1 MDKAAL
7 HGWSLTLMA
16 VWPLALGIE
25 AEDKKKERKKSFLL
39 PNEPAAMLDWEKT
52 HASSSWGSNR
62 RVHE

>member
-1 MDKAAL
+1 MDGLAD
-7 HGWSLTLMA
+7 GSLATGP
-16 VWPLALGIE
+16 WNRSRGQE
-25 AEDKKKERKKSFLL
+25 KKERKKSFLL